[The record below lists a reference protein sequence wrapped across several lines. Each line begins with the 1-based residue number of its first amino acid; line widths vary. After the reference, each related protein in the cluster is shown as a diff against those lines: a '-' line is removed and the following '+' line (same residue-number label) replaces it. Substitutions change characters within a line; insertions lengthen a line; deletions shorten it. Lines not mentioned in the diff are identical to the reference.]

1 MAKWTVFGFSAKSI
15 EQDLRTLLGKH
26 YVDAHADFE
35 SKNAMSAT
43 ACLITGLE
51 LLSIDSNLG
60 NFRIFRY
67 DLRQYMR
74 LDAAAVQAMNLVPN
88 PRDGNQQYNLFAILN
103 RCKTPMG
110 SRKLQQW
117 IKQPLV
123 SLEAI
128 ERRHN
133 IVEVFTT
140 DTALLADV
148 RKALQNTGDIE
159 RITKKLQRGK
169 ATLQDCVLLYNFA
182 YKLPRLAELLQQYA
196 GEQHTE
202 LLRSMFISRI
212 DGMKADL
219 DRYAGLITEVID
231 MNAIKEGEYMIS
243 PNFDDT
249 LKDLD
254 LARKDTKKK
263 IQTRALAIKTSLG
276 VDASCEYDKVYGWIC
291 RVTKK
296 DEKVLDK
303 KENKAKYNVLANVKS
318 GIKFQ
323 DAVLKSLSD
332 EMISLTAKYND
343 NAKDIIEKVM
353 VIVRGYLTLFE
364 GAQDL
369 VAEIDVFGA
378 FAELVNNAVRPYV
391 RPIMHAPGTGNTVLK
406 QCRHAILESNPEM
419 KFIPNDCAMERGA
432 SSFIIITGPNMGGKS
447 TYIRQ
452 VGLTVLMAQI
462 GCFIPCDEGSEICI
476 ADAILARVGAGDSQ
490 LRGVSTFMSE
500 MLETST
506 ILKTATKD
514 SLVIIDELGRG
525 TSTYDG
531 FGLAWA
537 ISEYLAG
544 KIGCMCLFATHF
556 HELTQLADEMPGVTN
571 KHVSALVSPTEGL
584 VLQYT
589 LADGPSDQSFG
600 IHVAKLASFPDSV
613 IQIATQKAAE
623 LESFD
628 ETAKHSI
635 IASSAMQ
642 VDDDAQI
649 QEEAKADKFISAI
662 LSQFSD
668 LPVDQMTP
676 EETQAALQ
684 KIKQQIEASDIPLVK
699 QLLANEMS

>member
-1 MAKWTVFGFSAKSI
+1 
-15 EQDLRTLLGKH
+15 
-26 YVDAHADFE
+26 
-35 SKNAMSAT
+35 MSAT
-43 ACLITGLE
+43 ACLVSQLE
-51 LLSIDSNLG
+51 LLSIDANLG

-67 DLRQYMR
+67 DLGKYMR
-74 LDAAAVQAMNLVPN
+74 LDAAAVQALNLVPN
-88 PRDGNQQYNLFAILN
+88 PRDGNQQYNLFALLN

-117 IKQPLV
+117 IKQPLI

-128 ERRHN
+128 NQRHN
-133 IVEVFTT
+133 MVEVFTA

-182 YKLPRLAELLQQYA
+182 FKLPRLAELLQQYA
-196 GEQHTE
+196 GEDHRA
-202 LLRSMFISRI
+202 LI
-212 DGMKADL
+212 DALFVSKITAMKDGL
-219 DRYAGLITEVID
+219 DRYSGLVTEVID
-231 MNAIKEGEYMIS
+231 MKAIEEGEYMIN
-243 PNFDDT
+243 PNFDDHLRT
-249 LKDLD
+249 LD

-263 IQTRALAIKTSLG
+263 IQQRGLAIKTALG
-276 VDASCEYDKVYGWIC
+276 VDVSCEYDRVYGWIC

-323 DAVLKSLSD
+323 DAALKSLSD
-332 EMISLTAKYND
+332 EMGELTNNYNE
-343 NAKDIIEKVM
+343 NTKDIIKKVM
-353 VIVRGYLTLFE
+353 DVVRGYLNMFE
-364 GAQDL
+364 SAQDL
-369 VAEIDVFGA
+369 VAEIDVFGS

-419 KFIPNDCAMERGA
+419 NFIPNDCKLERDS

-462 GCFIPCDEGSEICI
+462 GCFIPCDVGSEVCI
-476 ADAILARVGAGDSQ
+476 SDAILARVGAGDSQ
-490 LRGVSTFMSE
+490 LRGVSTFMAE
-500 MLETST
+500 MLETAT

-537 ISEYLAG
+537 ISEYLAR
-544 KIGCMCLFATHF
+544 KVTCMCLFATHF
-556 HELTQLADEMPGVTN
+556 HELTQLADEVPHVTN
-571 KHVSALVSPTEGL
+571 KHVSALVSPNAGL

-600 IHVAKLASFPDSV
+600 IHVAKLANFPESV

-628 ETAKHSI
+628 ESTKSSI
-635 IASSAMQ
+635 IASTNAMD
-642 VDDDAQI
+642 VDNEAQRE
-649 QEEAKADKFISAI
+649 EEAKADAFITSI
-662 LSQFSD
+662 LAQFSD

-676 EETQAALQ
+676 EETQAALA
-684 KIKQQIEASDIPLVK
+684 KLKQQIEGSDIPLVK
-699 QLLANEMS
+699 QLLANETS